1 MPHVDIYY
9 FDKEGTN
16 GIHFFTLV
24 VSQLHGIVLRSGYKD
39 QVRFRGEDI
48 KTVIEQCK
56 QEGYQ
61 WQQL

>member
-9 FDKEGTN
+9 FDKECTT
-16 GIHFFTLV
+16 GIHFFTLA
-24 VSQLHGIVLRSGYKD
+24 VSRYTGTVLRSGYKD
-39 QVRFRGEDI
+39 TVRFKGEDI

-61 WQQL
+61 YQQL